1 MQKIEN
7 LCADINYNLSDD
19 VLAAVKIKIYAI
31 NGSLSDSVLK
41 EIGANAQIA
50 KDEKI
55 ALCQDT
61 GTANFFVRCGK
72 NIIFEDNED
81 NIFNS

>member
-1 MQKIEN
+1 MRHIRKDDILQKIKN

-19 VLAAVKIKIYAI
+19 VLVAVNKNIRN

-41 EIGANAQIA
+41 EIGENAQIA

-61 GTANFFVRCGK
+61 GTANFFVR
-72 NIIFEDNED
+72 
-81 NIFNS
+81 